1 LAAKPI
7 NQRNRRGTMRNIRKY
22 GVRPILVLFVLG
34 LMMAGEVP
42 AVAETEFSPK
52 IKNAMAAMKE
62 NAAKLGV
69 SRTDGSS
76 LFFGTTRIND
86 NFEIVDSLKS
96 KFGCTATFFVK
107 KKDAFV
113 RISTNVMKDGK
124 RAIGT
129 PLDPSGPAIAAI
141 RQGKAY
147 YGIVDI
153 LGKLYDT
160 GYEPIRN
167 AKGEIIGVYYI
178 GYSVE

>member
-1 LAAKPI
+1 MNMFSKIGVKP
-7 NQRNRRGTMRNIRKY
+7 M
-22 GVRPILVLFVLG
+22 LVLFVLG
-34 LMMAGEVP
+34 LAMAG
-42 AVAETEFSPK
+42 AGTAMANTEFTPK
-52 IKNAMAAMKE
+52 IKAAMAAMKE
-62 NAAKLGV
+62 NAAKLGAPK
-69 SRTDGSS
+69 TDGSS

-96 KFGCTATFFVK
+96 KYGCTATFFVK

-160 GYEPIRN
+160 GYEPIKTS
-167 AKGEIIGVYYI
+167 KGEIIGVYYI
-178 GYSVE
+178 GYPIE